1 MSYHRN
7 NMMKKK
13 GLQKNFTVSL
23 VTLVQKKTK
32 QLLKSACTL
41 GQELNRTNDTIER
54 ICVMPKIQKTKTK
67 TTKTNSRIL
76 FILRFQCYSNLFER
90 NRQNI
95 HLASH

>member
-1 MSYHRN
+1 
-7 NMMKKK
+7 MKKRVAK
-13 GLQKNFTVSL
+13 KLHCQFGHSSAEKNKTIVKISL
-23 VTLVQKKTK
+23 HIESGIK
-32 QLLKSACTL
+32 QDKS
-41 GQELNRTNDTIER
+41 IER

-67 TTKTNSRIL
+67 TKTTETNSRIL